1 MEARGKDIRNLRRTG
16 MDRGTF
22 SLSPF
27 PLPPPNLPI
36 GVPYTLNRATELSLH
51 WWRGSAEL
59 SVVGFIRPSHL
70 PLLPEAEQEHDTAF
84 SLSGATNAYKI
95 ITASPSP
102 LIAFANNLLPT
113 FA

>member
-1 MEARGKDIRNLRRTG
+1 MGKTL
-16 MDRGTF
+16 GTYAEQGWIEGLF
-22 SLSPF
+22 LSLPL

-95 ITASPSP
+95 ITASLSP